1 VNIALNLARC
11 FCSAGHSC
19 EIIGETHE
27 KQFDD
32 SASPIRINRLKLVPE
47 RVLDAEQSIN
57 SYLNQAGGSLAMRKL
72 KYPFLHPVNT
82 ARLCLFN
89 NRLLGKYF
97 IPRYSD
103 YVRRI
108 IEEEKFDALICV
120 VYPFDMAYELLLDRE
135 LKCCRV
141 YYQLDPYGTNRA
153 LPESQTEQRKRAEAE
168 VIRNSDIAITTIE
181 LYQEYA
187 EDAFYQDVIRRIT
200 PMEFPA
206 FIRHAEAGAASAIP
220 FDSGYISLLYAGTLD
235 GDNIRDTKKTIAVL
249 RALFSACRNVKVY
262 FMGNI
267 NNEGILRFA
276 GEFPQEIS
284 ILPEVSQDQ
293 AIATMNQSDILLN
306 IGNFIP
312 NMVPSKIFGYFA
324 TGKPILSFEISRSAP
339 ENRYFDRYPL
349 KHMIYSDDDTDA
361 AVQPLI
367 EFLNE
372 SRGRTADQ
380 EEIEKIYHQNTVE
393 YVADSML
400 KLIEAAQKKS

>member
-1 VNIALNLARC
+1 
-11 FCSAGHSC
+11 
-19 EIIGETHE
+19 
-27 KQFDD
+27 
-32 SASPIRINRLKLVPE
+32 
-47 RVLDAEQSIN
+47 
-57 SYLNQAGGSLAMRKL
+57 
-72 KYPFLHPVNT
+72 
-82 ARLCLFN
+82 
-89 NRLLGKYF
+89 
-97 IPRYSD
+97 
-103 YVRRI
+103 
-108 IEEEKFDALICV
+108 
-120 VYPFDMAYELLLDRE
+120 
-135 LKCCRV
+135 
-141 YYQLDPYGTNRA
+141 
-153 LPESQTEQRKRAEAE
+153 
-168 VIRNSDIAITTIE
+168 
-181 LYQEYA
+181 
-187 EDAFYQDVIRRIT
+187 
-200 PMEFPA
+200 MEFPA